1 MDRARGCHGAPGG
14 GRDPHGFRE
23 GLHPRRDHRVR
34 RLHRLQGRTRREGCR
49 QDAPGRQG
57 LHRQGRRRHALPV
70 QRVTVVRRRRWGNPP
85 KYRYHG
91 RTMNF
96 MLRAPATAEARAAPV
111 RRRARWRT
119 PVWAL
124 VAVALA
130 ACSSLGTRPQAPEV
144 GLDGITAAAVGP
156 GGARAR
162 IRLVARNPNAY
173 DLSVTSLDYMLTLD
187 GRSVGGGTLVQ
198 PVTLA
203 AQAVTPVI
211 LDVRVDLTALGT
223 VIDRATRRGT
233 IPYEL
238 TGDLV
243 LGDGMRLP
251 FHRSG
256 DFNPLARATGAT
268 PP

>member
-1 MDRARGCHGAPGG
+1 MTNVS
-14 GRDPHGFRE
+14 
-23 GLHPRRDHRVR
+23 RVPT
-34 RLHRLQGRTRREGCR
+34 GT
-49 QDAPGRQG
+49 D
-57 LHRQGRRRHALPV
+57 
-70 QRVTVVRRRRWGNPP
+70 
-85 KYRYHG
+85 
-91 RTMNF
+91 
-96 MLRAPATAEARAAPV
+96 ARAAAKPQ
-111 RRRARWRT
+111 RRALRT
-119 PVWAL
+119 WLLSA
-124 VAVALA
+124 AAIALA
-130 ACSSLGTRPQAPEV
+130 ACASLGTRPQAPEV
-144 GLDGITAAAVGP
+144 MLDGITAAAVGP

-162 IRLVARNPNAY
+162 IRLAARNPNPY

-198 PVTLA
+198 PVTLT

-211 LDVRVDLTALGT
+211 LDVRVDLNALGT

-256 DFNPLARATGAT
+256 DFNPVAKAISAS
-268 PP
+268 PQ